1 MRLRWPIVLIA
12 LALIVG
18 ACASPSGSPAE
29 SAPAEESA
37 EPEESASAEESAEPS
52 EAAAESEAPPAVGEM
67 VSVFELEV
75 GLCFD
80 DPAESAQVFEVM
92 SLDCGV
98 AHDNEVYYLFDHDG
112 STFPGDAAMA
122 ASADDGCEGAFE
134 AYVGIPY
141 LESALY
147 YTYLIPTQESW
158 DDGDREIV
166 CVIYE
171 PGEKLTGS
179 MEGAAR

>member
-1 MRLRWPIVLIA
+1 
-12 LALIVG
+12 
-18 ACASPSGSPAE
+18 
-29 SAPAEESA
+29 
-37 EPEESASAEESAEPS
+37 
-52 EAAAESEAPPAVGEM
+52 M

-80 DPAESAQVFEVM
+80 DPAANAQVFEVM

-122 ASADDGCEGAFE
+122 AAGDEGCEGAFE
-134 AYVGIPY
+134 DYVGVAY
-141 LESALY
+141 LDSALY
-147 YTYLIPTQESW
+147 YTYLLPTQESW
-158 DDGDREIV
+158 GDGDREIV
-166 CVIYE
+166 CVLYE
-171 PGEKLTGS
+171 PGVKLTGS